1 MQNLLRIACFTQNY
15 PPLADSEAYVTAKW
29 VDAMREAGHE
39 VVVFRGG
46 STSAGRANAARLIWM
61 VIRHFWRI
69 NRLRTL
75 ELTMVDRL
83 HLFVEDSIREFLEE
97 HRTKPFHLLT
107 SRYEPVGSAIAAYW
121 CKNISQLPW
130 IASYNDP
137 LPRVTA
143 PRRRLAGYLDR
154 HRNNFQRRWTKDLLR
169 TPDALVFPCEQ
180 LRRHVL
186 DLTYPDKS
194 TRDVL
199 PTQVVIPHI
208 GGGGS
213 SSPRSCTQPRPSGA
227 TPILRHIG
235 YLSAARS
242 TSTLLEALR
251 LWDASA
257 ACGPLKLEFIGRAV
271 GQEKLLAACRPGS
284 FAKVEIS
291 VRPEV
296 SQSEAIKMMKEATGT
311 ILIESPSK
319 ESIFLPSKFCDYAA
333 SGCPILAI
341 TAQDS
346 EVTRYIRECGGGIAV
361 PHTDPQAIFSGL
373 HKIVSGNLKASP
385 ILAARFSPSQITQQW
400 AAITDEVLSRTQH
413 HCLKQTT

>member
-1 MQNLLRIACFTQNY
+1 
-15 PPLADSEAYVTAKW
+15 
-29 VDAMREAGHE
+29 MREAGYD
-39 VVVFRGG
+39 VVVFHG
-46 STSAGRANAARLIWM
+46 SSRPIGHVNPARLIWT
-61 VIRHFWRI
+61 VIRHFWQI

-75 ELTMVDRL
+75 ELAQVDRL
-83 HLFVEDSIREFLEE
+83 HPFVEGSIRRFLEE
-97 HRTKPFHLLT
+97 HQTKPFHLLV
-107 SRYEPVGSAIAAYW
+107 SRYEPIGSAMTAYW

-137 LPRVTA
+137 LPRVFT
-143 PRRRLAGYLDR
+143 PRRGLAGYLDR
-154 HRNNFQRRWTKDLLR
+154 HRNNFQRRWTKDLLC
-169 TPDALVFPCEQ
+169 TPDALIFPCEQ

-186 DLTYPDKS
+186 DLAYPDKNL
-194 TRDVL
+194 RYVL

-213 SSPRSCTQPRPSGA
+213 SSPHSSTPPRLSKA
-227 TPILRHIG
+227 IPILRHIG

-251 LWDASA
+251 NWDTSA
-257 ACGPLKLEFIGRAV
+257 ACGPLKVEFIGRAV
-271 GQEKLLAACRPGS
+271 GQDKLLAACQPGS
-284 FAKVEIS
+284 FAKVEIA

-296 SQSEAIKMMKEATGT
+296 SQSEAIKMMKEATGA

-346 EVTRYIRECGGGIAV
+346 EVARYIRECGGGIAAA
-361 PHTDPQAIFSGL
+361 HGDAQAILAGL
-373 HKIVSGNLKASP
+373 HEIVSGDLEASP
-385 ILAARFSPSQITQQW
+385 ILASRFSPSKITQQW
-400 AAITDEVLSRTQH
+400 AAILDEVLSRSQQN
-413 HCLKQTT
+413 CSMGMS